1 MTDPLSEK
9 IDENGSEPTGRWVGF
24 DEIPME
30 TPTPM
35 TSIALDDAQTLS
47 SSDSAYYSNQAVNLS
62 PQGRANRS
70 NGNVNKDGSLDIDSG
85 RDSVATEE
93 RFEVDEHDRHV
104 ITPLPTQEMI
114 ADPARLPAGS
124 IFMDSSSFSNQ
135 PQSLSDSKSGSASY
149 PGVEEVDVSYL
160 RGEKKIGGGLTISN
174 GKILASIFPENTH
187 CAWIIPPKY
196 DAYSMP
202 AILAAEGLKVPGEDF
217 VTAME
222 LIVNDYRFRS
232 YATIYSRLVAGWL
245 VLALIIM
252 LAVLFSQSQGGWPIM
267 IFCIIW
273 CLALFV
279 GFLVCAILRR
289 QIRIGLRH
297 CIYSANK
304 VLLKHNVL
312 CGIEDRGQLSCH
324 KVVIHLMY
332 FQVAGCMTDI
342 ERLIRIEASGGA
354 VVFGA
359 NSQTHNAP
367 AKDLSMKE
375 VEDAARHLVLK
386 YSQGYV
392 KGTVKHRLI
401 FPSRPTQGV
410 SDYAPKHCGQ
420 QMCICQFI
428 DEVLSPNADLSP
440 DNRSKSATQPTE
452 PGIASKFDPLMIGS
466 SKAMGGPANAAN
478 GSGFNREDNGFR
490 TLELSEREK
499 EELRIMR
506 KRKMQLISEI
516 EQVRNEVREV
526 DSQLESLCYLD
537 EGSRSRSK
545 VLSNGRKKFNQ
556 DAWRGIDYLID
567 KSLLARDAR
576 TIAQW
581 MFQGDGLSKNSIGE
595 VLGGNEPFALQILE
609 EFVHCHDFSQMSIV
623 DALRRFLWSF
633 RLPGES
639 QKIDRIMER
648 FAQQFVQTNPGVF
661 PNADVCHTIAYS
673 CIMLNTL
680 LHNPNVKD
688 RPTFERYQL
697 MNKARIDFFL
707 SFSIKLFRNCLT
719 TSLSPY
725 SCSRIVT
732 TQFAPNR
739 SRFLKMKPVL

>member
-1 MTDPLSEK
+1 MTDPLSKK
-9 IDENGSEPTGRWVGF
+9 IDENGSEPTDRWVGF

-35 TSIALDDAQTLS
+35 TSIAFDDAHTLS
-47 SSDSAYYSNQAVNLS
+47 SSDSAYHSNQAVNLS

-114 ADPARLPAGS
+114 ADPARLPAGL
-124 IFMDSSSFSNQ
+124 ILMDSSSFSDQ

-160 RGEKKIGGGLTISN
+160 RGEKKIGGGLTICELKIFSPLKVAENPILAN

-252 LAVLFSQSQGGWPIM
+252 LAVLFSQSQ
-267 IFCIIW
+267 
-273 CLALFV
+273 
-279 GFLVCAILRR
+279 
-289 QIRIGLRH
+289 IRIGLRH

-359 NSQTHNAP
+359 SSQTHNAP

-392 KGTVKHRLI
+392 KGTVKHRLV

-428 DEVLSPNADLSP
+428 DE
-440 DNRSKSATQPTE
+440 KH
-452 PGIASKFDPLMIGS
+452 
-466 SKAMGGPANAAN
+466 
-478 GSGFNREDNGFR
+478 FNR
-490 TLELSEREK
+490 K
-499 EELRIMR
+499 P
-506 KRKMQLISEI
+506 
-516 EQVRNEVREV
+516 
-526 DSQLESLCYLD
+526 
-537 EGSRSRSK
+537 
-545 VLSNGRKKFNQ
+545 KKWY
-556 DAWRGIDYLID
+556 A
-567 KSLLARDAR
+567 AC
-576 TIAQW
+576 
-581 MFQGDGLSKNSIGE
+581 
-595 VLGGNEPFALQILE
+595 V
-609 EFVHCHDFSQMSIV
+609 
-623 DALRRFLWSF
+623 
-633 RLPGES
+633 
-639 QKIDRIMER
+639 
-648 FAQQFVQTNPGVF
+648 
-661 PNADVCHTIAYS
+661 
-673 CIMLNTL
+673 
-680 LHNPNVKD
+680 
-688 RPTFERYQL
+688 
-697 MNKARIDFFL
+697 
-707 SFSIKLFRNCLT
+707 
-719 TSLSPY
+719 
-725 SCSRIVT
+725 
-732 TQFAPNR
+732 
-739 SRFLKMKPVL
+739 